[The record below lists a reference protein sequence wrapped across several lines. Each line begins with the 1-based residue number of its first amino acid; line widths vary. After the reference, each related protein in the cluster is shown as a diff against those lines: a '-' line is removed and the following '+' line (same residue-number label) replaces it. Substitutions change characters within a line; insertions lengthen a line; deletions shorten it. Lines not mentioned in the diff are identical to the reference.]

1 MRRGATILAKLPV
14 PAHPEHHFVFDA
26 SKAKQ
31 VSARNDAG
39 PSPPVTYHVAMP
51 GAPYYAQ
58 AFSPLPGRFRMV
70 TRLRGGA
77 GPTHC
82 PEPVAWRG
90 SWRAPNG
97 RRYRIEAC
105 EGHRPASDEGGRPSA

>member
-1 MRRGATILAKLPV
+1 MLACRCGSLFCWHDRSAQLRRGL
-14 PAHPEHHFVFDA
+14 
-26 SKAKQ
+26 
-31 VSARNDAG
+31 
-39 PSPPVTYHVAMP
+39 
-51 GAPYYAQ
+51 
-58 AFSPLPGRFRMV
+58 SPLPGRCFRLV
-70 TRLRGGA
+70 SRHGDA

-105 EGHRPASDEGGRPSA
+105 EGHRPAPDEGSGPAA